1 MITDTLIVMIFC
13 IATEVQ
19 EHVKV
24 TSEKADFV
32 QLFKEADKEFDKIH
46 KIDLEA
52 LKHASQE
59 AVKSADIK
67 TKSQREKVL
76 SPSFFKEVF
85 KSNDN

>member
-1 MITDTLIVMIFC
+1 MIADTLIVMIFC
-13 IATEVQ
+13 IATKVQ
-19 EHVKV
+19 EPVKV
-24 TSEKADFV
+24 TSEKADFKE
-32 QLFKEADKEFDKIH
+32 LFNEADKKFDEVY

-67 TKSQREKVL
+67 TKSQKEKVL